1 MGLVSP
7 HVHQEGSSRSHGL
20 QQLGTCLVTHL
31 LQRLL
36 QLIVLQKKLTH
47 LSNNHKIIL
56 AATAHLTP
64 SWMNMSLGFL
74 K

>member
-1 MGLVSP
+1 MFIKKAAPRVMAAA
-7 HVHQEGSSRSHGL
+7 
-20 QQLGTCLVTHL
+20 LGTCLVTHL

-36 QLIVLQKKLTH
+36 QLIVLQKKLIH

-64 SWMNMSLGFL
+64 GWMDRSLGFL

>member
-1 MGLVSP
+1 MRLPNP
-7 HVHQEGSSRSHGL
+7 HGQSEAPRVVAAAAGHL
-20 QQLGTCLVTHL
+20 PVTHL

-36 QLIVLQKKLTH
+36 QLVVLQKKLIH